1 MIFNVVGEGVVK
13 DSANIDV
20 SSNPLE
26 EPDYI
31 IEPLPEI
38 PDYTEPEAP
47 ESPGFMLA
55 PLALGLAFIL
65 RRK

>member
-1 MIFNVVGEGVVK
+1 MFFNVVGEGVVK

-38 PDYTEPEAP
+38 PDYTEPEEP
-47 ESPGFMLA
+47 KSPGFILA
-55 PLALGLAFIL
+55 PLALGLAVIL

>member
-1 MIFNVVGEGVVK
+1 MFFNVVGEGVVK

-38 PDYTEPEAP
+38 PDNTEPEAP
-47 ESPGFMLA
+47 
-55 PLALGLAFIL
+55 
-65 RRK
+65 